1 MKNKQN
7 NNIQSTTSFNRRRG
21 SINIPRYIEL
31 DPEEEYDNN
40 SRINSNSN
48 NGENEDEGYVSSIAD
63 DNAFVSNNQVY
74 EDGNNVQQGLHYM
87 NNTNDDVGDDQQHVD
102 YYDLRTNYN
111 PPLEQ
116 QQHYD
121 NDDIYLDAPQNEDEL
136 DYNLQQQQQYG
147 YSTQYNNGYA
157 RARESRRNL
166 NEDEYEEFE
175 DDHRRQL
182 MYQYQQQQL
191 FGAQRNLYIQDN
203 DDDDESFHTA
213 SSGDSSESTYRRK
226 RRYTGWLFL
235 LCLFIVILIS
245 IIIWQITPSSNDEDI
260 ISGRDELNDMQSPPS
275 ARYPTKP
282 QLLIPGI
289 PSSAIPSVS
298 YTPTTLSPTTTSPST
313 NPTKTLIPTS
323 SPTYVPSMSPVN
335 GIITCIC
342 DYDTGKLYCYYLIL
356 YYYYYYLGVVIFLG
370 VFSFV
375 F

>member
-21 SINIPRYIEL
+21 SINIPTYIEL

-40 SRINSNSN
+40 NRINSNSN
-48 NGENEDEGYVSSIAD
+48 NVEDEDEGYVSSIAD

-87 NNTNDDVGDDQQHVD
+87 NNTNNDVGDEQQPAD

-121 NDDIYLDAPQNEDEL
+121 DDDIYMDAPQNEDEL
-136 DYNLQQQQQYG
+136 DYNLQQQQQPYG
-147 YSTQYNNGYA
+147 YDTQYNNNGYA
-157 RARESRRNL
+157 AIASRRNL
-166 NEDEYEEFE
+166 YNDNEDEYEEFE

-182 MYQYQQQQL
+182 MYQYQQQQQL
-191 FGAQRNLYIQDN
+191 FGAQRNLHIQDN
-203 DDDDESFHTA
+203 DDDESFHTA

-235 LCLFIVILIS
+235 LCLFIVILVS
-245 IIIWQITPSSNDEDI
+245 IIIWQITPSPNADDI
-260 ISGRDELNDMQSPPS
+260 ISGRDELNDMQSPPA

-289 PSSAIPSVS
+289 PSSAIPSIS
-298 YTPTTLSPTTTSPST
+298 YTPSTLSPTTTYPSM
-313 NPTKTLIPTS
+313 NPTKTLIPTNN
-323 SPTYVPSMSPVN
+323 PTYVPSMSPVN

-342 DYDTGKLYCYYLIL
+342 DYDTGKLVYDIIFII
-356 YYYYYYLGVVIFLG
+356 VIIII
-370 VFSFV
+370 FV
-375 F
+375 WVLV

>member
-21 SINIPRYIEL
+21 SINIPTYIEL

-40 SRINSNSN
+40 RINRNNSN
-48 NGENEDEGYVSSIAD
+48 NVEDEDEGYVSSIAD
-63 DNAFVSNNQVY
+63 DNAFVSNNRTHQTNSLY
-74 EDGNNVQQGLHYM
+74 D
-87 NNTNDDVGDDQQHVD
+87 NTNDVGDDQQHVD

-121 NDDIYLDAPQNEDEL
+121 DDDIYMDAPQNEDEL
-136 DYNLQQQQQYG
+136 DYDLQQQQQPYG
-147 YSTQYNNGYA
+147 YDTQYNNNGY
-157 RARESRRNL
+157 ARESRRNL
-166 NEDEYEEFE
+166 YNDNEDEYEEFE

-182 MYQYQQQQL
+182 MHQYQQQL
-191 FGAQRNLYIQDN
+191 FGAQRNLYIH

-245 IIIWQITPSSNDEDI
+245 IIIWQITQSNDDDI
-260 ISGRDELNDMQSPPS
+260 ISGRDELNDMQSPPA

-298 YTPTTLSPTTTSPST
+298 YTPTTLSPTTTYPSM
-313 NPTKTLIPTS
+313 NPTKTLIPTN

-342 DYDTGKLYCYYLIL
+342 DYDTGKLYYDYFYIN
-356 YYYYYYLGVVIFLG
+356 Y
-370 VFSFV
+370 
-375 F
+375 

>member
-203 DDDDESFHTA
+203 DDESFHTA

-260 ISGRDELNDMQSPPS
+260 ISGRDELNDMQSPP

-289 PSSAIPSVS
+289 PSSAIPSIS
-298 YTPTTLSPTTTSPST
+298 YTPTTLSPTTTSPSN
-313 NPTKTLIPTS
+313 NPTKTLIPTNN
-323 SPTYVPSMSPVN
+323 PTYVPSMSPVN

-356 YYYYYYLGVVIFLG
+356 YYYYYLGVVIFLG

>member
-7 NNIQSTTSFNRRRG
+7 NIIQSTSSFNRRRG
-21 SINIPRYIEL
+21 SINIPTYIEL

-40 SRINSNSN
+40 RINSNSN
-48 NGENEDEGYVSSIAD
+48 NGEDEDDGGYVSSIAD
-63 DNAFVSNNQVY
+63 DNAFVSNNPTHQTNSQY
-74 EDGNNVQQGLHYM
+74 
-87 NNTNDDVGDDQQHVD
+87 NDDYDGDDQQHVD

-121 NDDIYLDAPQNEDEL
+121 NDDIYMDAPQNEDEL
-136 DYNLQQQQQYG
+136 DYNLQQQQYG
-147 YSTQYNNGYA
+147 YNTQYNNGYA
-157 RARESRRNL
+157 AHESRRNL
-166 NEDEYEEFE
+166 YNNEDEYEEFE

-191 FGAQRNLYIQDN
+191 FGAQRNLYIQDDDD

-213 SSGDSSESTYRRK
+213 SSGDSSSESTYRRK
-226 RRYTGWLFL
+226 RRYTGWLLL
-235 LCLFIVILIS
+235 LCISIVILIS
-245 IIIWQITPSSNDEDI
+245 IIIWQITPSNDDDI
-260 ISGRDELNDMQSPPS
+260 INGRDELNDMQSPPA

-298 YTPTTLSPTTTSPST
+298 YTPTTLSPTTTYPST
-313 NPTKTLIPTS
+313 NPTKTLIPSS

-342 DYDTGKLYCYYLIL
+342 DYDTGKLL
-356 YYYYYYLGVVIFLG
+356 YDIIFINY
-370 VFSFV
+370 
-375 F
+375 